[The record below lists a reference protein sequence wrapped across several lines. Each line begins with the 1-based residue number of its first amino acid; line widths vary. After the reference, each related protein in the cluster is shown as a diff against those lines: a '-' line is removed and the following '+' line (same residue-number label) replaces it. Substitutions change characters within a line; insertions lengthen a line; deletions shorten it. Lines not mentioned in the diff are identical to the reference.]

1 MATPACETDLAE
13 FVAGLTA
20 PVEIRGG
27 GTRPLGRPVQA
38 AEGLSTAGLTGIR
51 LYEPGALTLVA
62 GAGTPVAEVEAAL
75 AAEGQRLPFEPPDH
89 RALLGTEGV
98 PTLGGM
104 VSVNASGPRRVQ
116 AGACRDA
123 LIGVRFVDGAGRVI
137 RNGGR
142 VMKNVTGYDLV
153 KLLAGAHGTLGV
165 LTEVAFKVLPAPETA
180 ATLRLPGTTEAQGLA
195 AMTAALGSPYD
206 VSGAAH
212 MAGETLI
219 RVEGFAAS
227 VAHRAARLRALLA
240 PHAPEVIVETGSEAA
255 APWAALR
262 DMTPFAGRP
271 GAVWRVACR
280 PSAAL
285 SVRAALPEAEAVFD
299 WGGGLVW
306 LLGPEQGDAGAARL
320 RPAAEAAGGH
330 ATLVRAAPAL
340 RAALPPFHPQP
351 GPLAALAAGL
361 RARFDPRGLLN
372 PGRMEP

>member
-1 MATPACETDLAE
+1 
-13 FVAGLTA
+13 
-20 PVEIRGG
+20 
-27 GTRPLGRPVQA
+27 
-38 AEGLSTAGLTGIR
+38 
-51 LYEPGALTLVA
+51 
-62 GAGTPVAEVEAAL
+62 
-75 AAEGQRLPFEPPDH
+75 
-89 RALLGTEGV
+89 
-98 PTLGGM
+98 
-104 VSVNASGPRRVQ
+104 
-116 AGACRDA
+116 
-123 LIGVRFVDGAGRVI
+123 
-137 RNGGR
+137 

-165 LTEVAFKVLPAPETA
+165 LTEVAFKVLPAPETL
-180 ATLRLPGTTEAQGLA
+180 ATLRLPGTSEAQGLA

-212 MAGETLI
+212 LAGETLI

-227 VAHRAARLRALLA
+227 VAHRSARLRDLLA
-240 PHAPEVIVETGSEAA
+240 PHAPEVIVETGPEAA

-285 SVRAALPEAEAVFD
+285 SVHAALPEAEAVFD

-306 LLGPEQGDAGAARL
+306 LLTPEQGDAGAARL
-320 RPAAEAAGGH
+320 RAAAEAAGGH
-330 ATLVRAAPAL
+330 ATLIRAAPAL

-351 GPLAALAAGL
+351 DPLAAISAGL